1 MVRKL
6 GRIIKEKEKDVHLS
20 LKTSQILTTFG
31 QKTWKNVLIKWSNMR
46 TRRDLQRV
54 AFPCFCGQPRTE
66 HETAHKLWLC
76 HQCWKVQRTKI
87 YYYCKDDPAEC
98 ISSIGD
104 KWPSVC
110 AQCAFVQHD
119 TVQSAQEIDDHTILR
134 TIDVALDK
142 IG

>member
-1 MVRKL
+1 M
-6 GRIIKEKEKDVHLS
+6 GRIINEKEIDVHLS
-20 LKTSQILTTFG
+20 LKTSQFSTTFE
-31 QKTWKNVLIKWSNMR
+31 QKSWKNFLTKLSNMITR
-46 TRRDLQRV
+46 RRRRDLQRV
-54 AFPCFCGQPRTE
+54 ALPCFCGQPRTR
-66 HETAHKLWLC
+66 HETALKLWLC

-98 ISSIGD
+98 ISLIGD
-104 KWPSVC
+104 KWPNAC

-119 TVQSAQEIDDHTILR
+119 TVQSAQEIDDHTVLK